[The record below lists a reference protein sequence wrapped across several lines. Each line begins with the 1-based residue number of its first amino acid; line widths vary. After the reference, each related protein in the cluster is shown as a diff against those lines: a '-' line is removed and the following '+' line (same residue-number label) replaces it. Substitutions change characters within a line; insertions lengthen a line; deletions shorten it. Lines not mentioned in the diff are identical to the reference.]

1 MANERKAKNR
11 LTNFNFKDDFC
22 HVALVDAAA
31 NEHGILV
38 MKAKSQE
45 RQSPVNKKA
54 DPNKTVEPKEDNMS
68 EVEKEETVVVK
79 NCGENHKAKDCPT
92 CKSNDKKKEDT
103 KMAKALELE
112 TEIQKN
118 KDLND
123 QLEVFKAEKAVFKA
137 EKEKAEKLVFV
148 AKSMEQKNVVKE
160 DVAEVLFK
168 CSKALSADE
177 YLVLSK
183 AIETANTALE
193 AMEVVT
199 KSTGSSDPGAGD
211 LSDEDKVIVK
221 SKELMK
227 EDSDLNGAAART
239 KARDILRKEAND
251 AK

>member
-1 MANERKAKNR
+1 MANNRKATSR

-45 RQSPVNKKA
+45 RQSPVNKNTA
-54 DPNKTVEPKEDNMS
+54 QVETVEPKEDNMS
-68 EVEKEETVVVK
+68 ETEKEVEVVVVEK
-79 NCGENHKAKDCPT
+79 NCGEDHKATDCPT

-112 TEIQKN
+112 SEIKKN
-118 KDLND
+118 KDLSD
-123 QLEVFKAEKAVFKA
+123 QLAVFKA
-137 EKEKAEKLVFV
+137 EADKAEKSVFV
-148 AKSMEQKNVVKE
+148 AKSLEQKNVVKE

-177 YLVLSK
+177 YLILSK
-183 AIETANTALE
+183 CIETANTALE

-199 KSTGSSDPGAGD
+199 KSVGSSEEGSND
-211 LSDEDKVIVK
+211 LSPEDQVIAK
-221 SKELMK
+221 SKELMSD
-227 EDSDLNGAAART
+227 DSSLGGAAART
-239 KARDILRKEAND
+239 KARDIMRKEAKT
-251 AK
+251 AE